1 MKMWTTEMELEYLNT
16 IGESMVRRLP
26 KAFLLTGYIAGS
38 GKREDWGAM
47 GKVYVIAHAKMLLQ
61 ELA

>member
-1 MKMWTTEMELEYLNT
+1 MWTTEMELEYLNT

-38 GKREDWGAM
+38 GKREYWGAM
-47 GKVYVIAHAKMLLQ
+47 DRTKVIAHAKMLLL
-61 ELA
+61 ESA